1 MPSKPVACGLRHNLA
16 LHPWKHFA
24 MYSTHTPRT
33 LMFVGVAVLGG
44 CMAAYAVY
52 ATPGRGVSGAITKAA
67 CGPRRTAGLR
77 ETWMAQQIRTRGLQK
92 AAGGGGKAR
101 MGGKWPRCATL
112 AARQEDRHDRR
123 RDQC

>member
-1 MPSKPVACGLRHNLA
+1 MLPRFAACGLLHNLA

-52 ATPGRGVSGAITKAA
+52 ATPANAVSVAITNAA
-67 CGPRRTAGLR
+67 LGPKPTAGLR
-77 ETWMAQQIRTRGLQK
+77 EASMWHQ
-92 AAGGGGKAR
+92 AR
-101 MGGKWPRCATL
+101 APGALKPPSDAN
-112 AARQEDRHDRR
+112 
-123 RDQC
+123 